1 MKFHTSYKEWKRT
14 KTFQAGLIRLIKAH
28 LIQLNELLHVERL
41 QPLFTVHS
49 RTVRDKRCLKLLNHL
64 KNKGGNVYVFVN
76 IKKLLVDEVVN
87 ELLS

>member
-1 MKFHTSYKEWKRT
+1 MIFFILTWTLLKKTIFSTEPSAEQSMNYLGMSSYARRHHNLLAFNSRVTRT
-14 KTFQAGLIRLIKAH
+14 
-28 LIQLNELLHVERL
+28 
-41 QPLFTVHS
+41 
-49 RTVRDKRCLKLLNHL
+49 KRCLKLLNHL